1 MSFQPVKRKRGRPK
15 KTVLTLREDIQTE
28 KLTMD
33 KNKLPTNE
41 KIEDWDKEI
50 DGSEINEEITEPLS
64 NHNNEEQQQTST
76 NSFVRVEKE
85 NSFKQP
91 TIIHII

>member
-15 KTVLTLREDIQTE
+15 KAVLTLREDIQTE
-28 KLTMD
+28 KSTMD

-50 DGSEINEEITEPLS
+50 DGSEINEEITEPPINEISKGETTQS
-64 NHNNEEQQQTST
+64 NHNNEEQST
-76 NSFVRVEKE
+76 NI
-85 NSFKQP
+85 N
-91 TIIHII
+91 